1 MIKILVGGRHN
12 EPKLMEG
19 SSNTT
24 REKFHRNNGTCVSKG
39 EFKFRILTALVEYL
53 QDGLKAK
60 GNPWVVRLINI
71 VGKSESF
78 KKLSRKLGIT

>member
-1 MIKILVGGRHN
+1 MNQNLWKVLQTLLEKNSIGTTELALAR
-12 EPKLMEG
+12 ESL
-19 SSNTT
+19 SS
-24 REKFHRNNGTCVSKG
+24 
-39 EFKFRILTALVEYL
+39 EFFTALVEYL